1 MRCLF
6 KKKKRKNE
14 WILIP
19 YTKQNSKQIKD
30 LNVEVQLYKEKIEY
44 DLCDFRLEKSS

>member
-19 YTKQNSKQIKD
+19 YTKQNSRQIKD
-30 LNVEVQLYKEKIEY
+30 LNVEVQPYKEKIEY